1 MLQVNKWFLFNSA
14 LNKKYNLRNIN
25 DYYIPSIGVFNETGS
40 KQFIYF
46 FSKFINEIMTRD
58 DIELN
63 LEFYKARVKKN
74 INLLFID
81 FISIFTNF
89 DLKFKTFYDI
99 KLKRN

>member
-46 FSKFINEIMTRD
+46 FSKFINELCRN
-58 DIELN
+58 DIEIDYS
-63 LEFYKARVKKN
+63 FYKIRIKNN
-74 INLLFID
+74 INLLFLK
-81 FISIFTNF
+81 FVEVFVKF
-89 DLKFKTFYDI
+89 DLKFKIMFI
-99 KLKRN
+99 KK